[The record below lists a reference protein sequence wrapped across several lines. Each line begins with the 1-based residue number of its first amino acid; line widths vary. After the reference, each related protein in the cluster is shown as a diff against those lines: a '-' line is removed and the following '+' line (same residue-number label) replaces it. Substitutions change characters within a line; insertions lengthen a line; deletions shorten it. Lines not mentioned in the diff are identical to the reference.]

1 MASTASETKWY
12 SSTSSTQTMRTW
24 SEVISSFQDVPA
36 EFQPAFPGSETT
48 FPYTVYV
55 PADRLSFL
63 QKRNAMLLCLCA
75 DRLVVLEALRDRVKT
90 AVYPWQEILYLE
102 QGRILLYSWLK
113 VCSRSGASTATFN
126 TVNVHQFEPIISTI
140 RQTTTG
146 SQSENGQK
154 EQSLREL
161 AKFDYLST
169 LNFKFM
175 NFGRQSI
182 QPGDTVVNIAYQPD
196 RCLKTF
202 TLFHKTLFSQYATGH
217 LTILTG
223 KELILITESKRTKMT
238 HEPLYGGVF
247 TYIPLQR
254 IQKIAF
260 YRDAE
265 DSPCLMNIS
274 LSDAMHIEVEFA
286 RDNPDA
292 EALKN
297 VAKREKCEARI
308 LVSLD

>member
-1 MASTASETKWY
+1 MVSTASETKWY
-12 SSTSSTQTMRTW
+12 SYTSSTQTMRTW
-24 SEVISSFQDVPA
+24 SEIISSFQDVPA
-36 EFQPAFPGSETT
+36 EFQPAFPVSETT

-55 PADRLSFL
+55 PADRLSLF

-90 AVYPWQEILYLE
+90 VVYPWQEILYLE
-102 QGRILLYSWLK
+102 QGRILLYSWLTIY
-113 VCSRSGASTATFN
+113 SRSGSSTATFN
-126 TVNVHQFEPIISTI
+126 TVNVHQFEPIITTI
-140 RQTTTG
+140 RQVATE

-154 EQSLREL
+154 EQYLDEL

-182 QPGDTVVNIAYQPD
+182 RPGDIVVNIAYQPD
-196 RCLKTF
+196 RCLKAF
-202 TLFHKTLFSQYATGH
+202 TLFHKTVFSQYATGH
-217 LTILTG
+217 LTILTR
-223 KELILITESKRTKMT
+223 KELILIKESKRTKMT

-247 TYIPLQR
+247 TYIPLQH

-260 YRDAE
+260 YGDAE

-274 LSDAMHIEVEFA
+274 LSDAMHVEVEFA
-286 RDNPDA
+286 RDNPDV
-292 EALKN
+292 EALKT
-297 VAKREKCEARI
+297 VAERRQYGA
-308 LVSLD
+308 